1 MVAARVRGFQ
11 QTIFA
16 TLKNFAGYG
25 ARRVGFFFFQAED
38 GIRDADVTGVQTCA
52 LPIFGARILGPL
64 MRDAPG
70 ALAIVRSHHERLD
83 GSGFPDGLKG
93 DQIPFE
99 ARLVSVADAFD
110 AMTSVRPYRPSLS
123 VKHAMRELEEGKGV
137 QFDGEIVQAFLRAF
151 AEGTSLPIPTPQL
164 QPLRLP
170 TRAMEAR
177 RA

>member
-1 MVAARVRGFQ
+1 M
-11 QTIFA
+11 
-16 TLKNFAGYG
+16 
-25 ARRVGFFFFQAED
+25 
-38 GIRDADVTGVQTCA
+38 
-52 LPIFGARILGPL
+52 
-64 MRDAPG
+64 
-70 ALAIVRSHHERLD
+70 
-83 GSGFPDGLKG
+83 G

-123 VKHAMRELEEGKGV
+123 VQHAMRELEQWKGV
-137 QFDGEIVQAFLRAF
+137 QFDPVIVAAFLKAF

-170 TRAMEAR
+170 LRAMEAR

>member
-1 MVAARVRGFQ
+1 
-11 QTIFA
+11 
-16 TLKNFAGYG
+16 
-25 ARRVGFFFFQAED
+25 
-38 GIRDADVTGVQTCA
+38 
-52 LPIFGARILGPL
+52 

-70 ALAIVRSHHERLD
+70 ALSIVRSHHERLD
-83 GSGFPDGLKG
+83 GSGFPDSLKG

-123 VKHAMRELEEGKGV
+123 VNHAMSELEKWKGV
-137 QFDGEIVQAFLRAF
+137 QFDGDIVNAFLRTY